1 MTTMMVY
8 ILRFHGGVSEWDG
21 EKTLIEVSVWANE
34 DVTGEGL
41 DDGMEE
47 SMVEINPKVVNQF
60 GLPTAYSLY

>member
-1 MTTMMVY
+1 M
-8 ILRFHGGVSEWDG
+8 WD
-21 EKTLIEVSVWANE
+21 NE